1 MAKRIKLTPTDE
13 YIMLYVQDVST
24 NPTCYK
30 NHVVDD
36 PEAQARI
43 VIDGLSDDE
52 IKRFI
57 RELKQEMRLLAKHS

>member
-30 NHVVDD
+30 KHVVDD

>member
-30 NHVVDD
+30 KHVVDD
-36 PEAQARI
+36 PEVWARI

>member
-1 MAKRIKLTPTDE
+1 MPKRIKLTPADE
-13 YIMLYVQDVST
+13 YTPLFVQDVNA
-24 NPTCYK
+24 NPTHYNK
-30 NHVVDD
+30 YVVND
-36 PEAQARI
+36 PEAQARR